1 MLPTIVCMTGI
12 LGNAWTLNDFSPM
25 DDIPHTV
32 RLTVY
37 TGGTEDLSIEHL
49 QRFID
54 GVEVGQNRVNIDR
67 VFHLDEI
74 VEAHQYMESNQTT
87 GKLVVLV

>member
-1 MLPTIVCMTGI
+1 MST
-12 LGNAWTLNDFSPM
+12 
-25 DDIPHTV
+25 
-32 RLTVY
+32 
-37 TGGTEDLSIEHL
+37 IEHL

-74 VEAHQYMESNQTT
+74 VEAHEYMESNQTT
-87 GKLVVLV
+87 GKLVVLVNEQSLLTKFR